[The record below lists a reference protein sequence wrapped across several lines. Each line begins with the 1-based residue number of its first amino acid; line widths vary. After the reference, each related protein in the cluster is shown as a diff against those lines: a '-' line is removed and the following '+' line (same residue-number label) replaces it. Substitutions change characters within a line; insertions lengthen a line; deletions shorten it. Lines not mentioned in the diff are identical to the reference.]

1 MFKKIILAVLLAL
14 PFAGFAQKFGT
25 VNIEEIFQ
33 AMPES
38 ATMQSQLADASKR
51 YEDEFQKLREE
62 LDKLYAD
69 YQTLK
74 NDPSTPESIKER
86 RIQDIQERA
95 AKVDQFRNTAQ
106 QDLARLSEQLS
117 APIQQ
122 KMTDAIKAVGQEGG
136 YTFVFPNEQSLI
148 LYQGADVVN
157 ITADVKA
164 KLGI

>member
-1 MFKKIILAVLLAL
+1 MFKKIIFAVLLAL
-14 PFAGFAQKFGT
+14 PFAGFAQKFAT
-25 VNIEEIFQ
+25 VNLEEIFK

-38 ATMQSQLADASKR
+38 ATMQSQIADASKR
-51 YEDEFQKLREE
+51 YEEEFQKLREE
-62 LDKLYAD
+62 VDKLYAD
-69 YQTLK
+69 YQTLQ
-74 NDPSTPESIKER
+74 NDPNTPESIKER
-86 RIQDIQERA
+86 RVQDIRERA
-95 AKVDQFRNTAQ
+95 AKLDQFQNTAQ

-136 YTFVFPNEQSLI
+136 YTFIFPSEPSLI

-157 ITADVKA
+157 ITADVKT

>member
-1 MFKKIILAVLLAL
+1 MFKKIVFALLLAL
-14 PFAGFAQKFGT
+14 PMSLFAQKFG
-25 VNIEEIFQ
+25 VVDIEAVLS
-33 AMPES
+33 AMPETK
-38 ATMQSQLADASKR
+38 AMQTQLTDTSKK
-51 YEDEFQKLREE
+51 YEEEFQKLQEE
-62 LDKLYAD
+62 VNKLYAD
-69 YQTLK
+69 FQNIQ
-74 NDPSTPESIKER
+74 NDTETPQSIKER
-86 RIQDIQERA
+86 RMQEIQDKA